1 MSHLDLAQ
9 INEFRRIATRVR
21 THILRSV
28 HKAQGGHIGGP
39 LSCVELLVSL
49 YFHALRIDPQ
59 NPTWEDRDRFILSK
73 GHAAIAL
80 YAVMAERGFFPVEE
94 LSTFDEINSRMQAH
108 PDMTITAGI
117 DMSTGSL
124 GQGLSAGIGMALGAR
139 LLKRDFRVYVMIGD
153 GESQEGQIWEA
164 AAVASRYRLD
174 NLAVILDYNRV
185 QQYGWQYPTRM
196 LPIEAP
202 AAKFQAFGWYTIETD
217 GHDFRAVIGALE
229 EAKTIKGRPAII
241 IGHTVKGKGVS
252 FMEDRYQW
260 HARVPTDQELDL
272 ALAELHKL
280 AVEELTHGHLKN
292 MS

>member
-1 MSHLDLAQ
+1 MLQ
-9 INEFRRIATRVR
+9 IDPRRVNEFRKIATRVR
-21 THILRSV
+21 GHILRSV
-28 HKAQGGHIGGP
+28 HRAQGGHIGGP
-39 LSCVELLVSL
+39 LSSVELLISL
-49 YFHALRIDPQ
+49 YFHGLRIDPQ

-80 YAVMAERGFFPVEE
+80 YAVMAERGFFPLEE

-108 PDMTITAGI
+108 PDMTITPGI
-117 DMSTGSL
+117 DMSAGSL

-139 LLKRDFRVYVMIGD
+139 LLKKDFRVYVMIGD

-164 AAVASRYRLD
+164 AAVASRYQLD
-174 NLAVILDYNRV
+174 HLTVVLDYNKV

-202 AAKFQAFGWYTIETD
+202 AAKFQAFGWHPIEID
-217 GHDFRAVIGALE
+217 GHNFGAIVGALE
-229 EAKTIKGRPAII
+229 EAKTIKGRPTII

-260 HARVPTDQELDL
+260 HARVPTDQELEL

-280 AVEELTHGHLKN
+280 AILKT
-292 MS
+292 